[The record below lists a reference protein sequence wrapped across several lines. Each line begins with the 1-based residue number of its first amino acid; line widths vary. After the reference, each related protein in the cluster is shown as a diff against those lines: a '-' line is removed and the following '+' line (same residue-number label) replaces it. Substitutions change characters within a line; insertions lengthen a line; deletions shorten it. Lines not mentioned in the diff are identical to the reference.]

1 MEIAANLPV
10 LFSERAIQDLDDI
23 ANYIAE
29 QGYPDTALFY
39 TDRIYA
45 FCQTLC
51 QFPGKYKACKRK
63 GFKRNNYRCAFFEKT
78 YTIAYRIEKNQTLV
92 IKRIIHGKRLG
103 MLSN

>member
-45 FCQTLC
+45 FC
-51 QFPGKYKACKRK
+51 
-63 GFKRNNYRCAFFEKT
+63 
-78 YTIAYRIEKNQTLV
+78 
-92 IKRIIHGKRLG
+92 
-103 MLSN
+103 